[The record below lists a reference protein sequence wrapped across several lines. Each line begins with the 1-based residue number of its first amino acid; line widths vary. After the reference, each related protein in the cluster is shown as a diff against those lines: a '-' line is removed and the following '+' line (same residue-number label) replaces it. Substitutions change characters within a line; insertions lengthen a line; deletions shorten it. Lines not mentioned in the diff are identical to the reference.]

1 MMFFLAIFAQIALS
15 DMLEEVRKEF
25 ETLISLYE
33 KEREE
38 RLRLQ
43 DSLEKSMKEN
53 KALRK
58 RIIDL
63 ERTVDNHTLAEAFTA
78 VSEDHAAAKE
88 RIEKLIREMDR
99 CISLLE
105 K

>member
-1 MMFFLAIFAQIALS
+1 
-15 DMLEEVRKEF
+15 MLEEIRKEF
-25 ETLISLYE
+25 ETLVSLYE
-33 KEREE
+33 KEREARV
-38 RLRLQ
+38 RL
-43 DSLEKSMKEN
+43 SSKLEEN
-53 KALRK
+53 RQENEALRK

-78 VSEDHAAAKE
+78 VSEDHDAAKE
-88 RIEKLIREMDR
+88 KISKLIREMDR

>member
-1 MMFFLAIFAQIALS
+1 
-15 DMLEEVRKEF
+15 MLEEIRKEF
-25 ETLISLYE
+25 ETLVSLYE
-33 KEREE
+33 KERETRVRMTSE
-38 RLRLQ
+38 
-43 DSLEKSMKEN
+43 LEKSRLEN
-53 KALRK
+53 EALRK

-78 VSEDHAAAKE
+78 VTEDHGAAREK
-88 RIEKLIREMDR
+88 IEKLIREMDR